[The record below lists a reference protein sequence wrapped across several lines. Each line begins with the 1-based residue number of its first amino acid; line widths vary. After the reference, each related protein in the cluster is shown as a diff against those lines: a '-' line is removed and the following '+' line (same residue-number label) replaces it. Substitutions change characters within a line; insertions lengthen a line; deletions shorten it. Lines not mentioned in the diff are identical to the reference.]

1 MSTKSTSPR
10 AVNPRQWQVPL
21 QPSIVIGSVLLLSII
36 LMAVAAP
43 WLYTIDPNAMDP
55 ASSHLPPGAKAEFT
69 TLAGDSFQRMFPLGT
84 DAMGRDLWS
93 RTAYGARVSLGVGL
107 SVALG
112 SMAMGLLVGLIAG
125 YFRRLDGPVMRIM
138 DGIMAI
144 PGILFAI
151 ALVAVWRP
159 SLMTVIIAIVIPET
173 PRVARVVRSVVL
185 SVREEPYVEAARALD
200 TPTWLLIV
208 RHILPN
214 TLAPLIVQGTFICA
228 AAMLI
233 EAAMSFLGVGLPPD
247 VPTWGNIM
255 SEGSPFPVR
264 TLERP
269 APRRL
274 SCTHRAYR
282 ESAGRR
288 DARCG
293 RPQVPSKERVN
304 HAGFIRNEASRRG
317 AAVPQRA
324 QSSRRAALRVR
335 PDPRRGRRLVRCGAR
350 KGGVPHR

>member
-1 MSTKSTSPR
+1 MSTLSISP
-10 AVNPRQWQVPL
+10 APL
-21 QPSIVIGSVLLLSII
+21 GQRRWLRSIQPVILISSLLLLSIVV
-36 LMAVAAP
+36 MAITAP

-55 ASSHLPPGAKAEFT
+55 AQSHLPPGAQAEFT
-69 TLAGDSFQRMFPLGT
+69 TLAGDSFDRFFPLGT

-93 RTAYGARVSLGVGL
+93 RTAYGARVSLGIGMI
-107 SVALG
+107 VALG
-112 SMAMGLLVGLIAG
+112 AMAMGLLIGLMAG
-125 YFRRLDGPVMRIM
+125 YFRRLDGPIMRIM
-138 DGIMAI
+138 DGVMAI

-159 SLMTVIIAIVIPET
+159 SLMTVVIAIIIPET

-200 TPTWLLIV
+200 TPTWHLIG

-255 SEGSPFPVR
+255 AEG
-264 TLERP
+264 
-269 APRRL
+269 
-274 SCTHRAYR
+274 RAHFT
-282 ESAGRR
+282 SHPSTVLLPGAFLALTVLTVNLLGDALR
-288 DARCG
+288 DA
-293 RPQVPSKERVN
+293 V
-304 HAGFIRNEASRRG
+304 
-317 AAVPQRA
+317 
-324 QSSRRAALRVR
+324 
-335 PDPRRGRRLVRCGAR
+335 DPKFRQR
-350 KGGVPHR
+350 KG

>member
-1 MSTKSTSPR
+1 MSTFPIFPALLGQRRWLRSI
-10 AVNPRQWQVPL
+10 
-21 QPSIVIGSVLLLSII
+21 QPVILIGSLLLLSIVV
-36 LMAVAAP
+36 MAITAP

-55 ASSHLPPGAKAEFT
+55 AQSHLPPGALAEFT
-69 TLAGDSFQRMFPLGT
+69 TLAGDSFHRFFPLGT

-93 RTAYGARVSLGVGL
+93 RAAYGARVSLGIGMI
-107 SVALG
+107 VALG
-112 SMAMGLLVGLIAG
+112 AMAMGLLIGLVAG
-125 YFRRLDGPVMRIM
+125 YFRRLDGPIMRIM
-138 DGIMAI
+138 DGVMAI

-159 SLMTVIIAIVIPET
+159 SLMTVVIAIIIPET

-200 TPTWLLIV
+200 TPTWRLID

-255 SEGSPFPVR
+255 AEG
-264 TLERP
+264 
-269 APRRL
+269 
-274 SCTHRAYR
+274 RAHFT
-282 ESAGRR
+282 SHPSTVLLPGAFLALTVLTVNLLGDALR
-288 DARCG
+288 DA
-293 RPQVPSKERVN
+293 V
-304 HAGFIRNEASRRG
+304 
-317 AAVPQRA
+317 
-324 QSSRRAALRVR
+324 
-335 PDPRRGRRLVRCGAR
+335 DPKFRQR
-350 KGGVPHR
+350 KG

>member
-1 MSTKSTSPR
+1 MSTNTISPT
-10 AVNPRQWQVPL
+10 PSLL
-21 QPSIVIGSVLLLSII
+21 QRWRLSAQPGILICGLLLLSI
-36 LMAVAAP
+36 LVVAAAAP

-55 ASSHLPPGAKAEFT
+55 ANSHLAPGAQAEFT
-69 TLAGDSFQRMFPLGT
+69 TLAGDSFQRFFPLGT

-112 SMAMGLLVGLIAG
+112 SMALGLLVGLVAG
-125 YFRRLDGPVMRIM
+125 YFRRLDGPIMRIM
-138 DGIMAI
+138 DGVMAI

-159 SLMTVIIAIVIPET
+159 SLITVVIAIVIPET

-200 TPTWLLIV
+200 TATLRLIG

-233 EAAMSFLGVGLPPD
+233 EAAMSFLGVGLPPN

-255 SEGSPFPVR
+255 AEG
-264 TLERP
+264 
-269 APRRL
+269 
-274 SCTHRAYR
+274 RAHFT
-282 ESAGRR
+282 SHPSTVLLPGAFLAVTVLTVNLLGDALR
-288 DARCG
+288 DA
-293 RPQVPSKERVN
+293 V
-304 HAGFIRNEASRRG
+304 
-317 AAVPQRA
+317 
-324 QSSRRAALRVR
+324 
-335 PDPRRGRRLVRCGAR
+335 DPKFRQR
-350 KGGVPHR
+350 KG